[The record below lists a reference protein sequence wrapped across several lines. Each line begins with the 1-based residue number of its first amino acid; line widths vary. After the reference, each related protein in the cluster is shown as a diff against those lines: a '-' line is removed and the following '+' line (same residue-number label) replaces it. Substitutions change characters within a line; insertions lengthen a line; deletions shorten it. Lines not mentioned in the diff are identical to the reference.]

1 MKHTFPG
8 NDSLS
13 RLRPRKES
21 KVRMPPPLIER
32 LALIPLLLL
41 LPITAAMVVVLS

>member
-8 NDSLS
+8 NDGLS
-13 RLRPRKES
+13 RLKAKKRNKARTPT
-21 KVRMPPPLIER
+21 PLIER

-41 LPITAAMVVVLS
+41 LPIGAAMMVALS

>member
-8 NDSLS
+8 NAYFGHLKV
-13 RLRPRKES
+13 RKEE
-21 KVRMPPPLIER
+21 KTRTPTPLIER

-41 LPITAAMVVVLS
+41 LPIGTALVVVLS

>member
-8 NDSLS
+8 NDSFS
-13 RLRPRKES
+13 RLRVGKRD
-21 KVRMPPPLIER
+21 KVSIPTPFIER

-41 LPITAAMVVVLS
+41 LPIGTALVVVLA

>member
-8 NDSLS
+8 NAYFGHLKA
-13 RLRPRKES
+13 RKRE
-21 KVRMPPPLIER
+21 KERIPTPLIER

-41 LPITAAMVVVLS
+41 LPIGTALVVVLS